1 MVLKILNVVFFA
13 VMIYVNYLAN
23 SAPINGLT
31 TGEVSNAYANLFAP
45 AGVTFSIWGVIYLLL
60 GIVSVLLFKSSNK
73 EVLQTV
79 SWLFI
84 ISSVFNSAWI
94 FAWHYEKFGLSVL
107 IMLLLLTTLII
118 INQRLSSHPQSIFK
132 AGFGI
137 YLGWICIATI
147 ANITVWLVS
156 INWSSFGISEEIW
169 AALVIAIG
177 LGITIAAV
185 FKFQNP
191 FIAISVI
198 WAFIGIAIK
207 RSGNSSLVFISAI
220 LAAVLFTGVIVFYIV
235 KKPISSI

>member
-1 MVLKILNVVFFA
+1 MVLKISNIVFFA
-13 VMIYVNYLAN
+13 IMVYVNYLAN
-23 SAPINGLT
+23 SLPINGLT
-31 TGEVSNAYANLFAP
+31 TGEVSSSYSNLFAP

-60 GIVSVLLFKSSNK
+60 GIVSVLLFKSNNK
-73 EVLQTV
+73 EILQTV

-84 ISSVFNSAWI
+84 ISSIFNSAWL

-118 INQRLSSHPQSIFK
+118 INQRLSSHSQSIFK

-147 ANITVWLVS
+147 ANITVWLTS
-156 INWSSFGISEEIW
+156 INWSSFGISQEIW
-169 AALVIAIG
+169 AALMIAIG
-177 LGITIAAV
+177 LGITIIAV
-185 FKFQNP
+185 YKFRNP

-207 RSGNSSLVFISAI
+207 RNGNSSLVFITAI
-220 LAAVLFTGVIVFYIV
+220 VAAVFFTGLMVFYII
-235 KKPISSI
+235 KKPITSI